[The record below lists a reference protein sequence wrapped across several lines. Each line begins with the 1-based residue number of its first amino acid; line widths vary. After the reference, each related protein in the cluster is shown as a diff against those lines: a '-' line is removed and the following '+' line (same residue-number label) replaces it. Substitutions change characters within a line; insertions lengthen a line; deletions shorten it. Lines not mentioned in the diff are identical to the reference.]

1 MADANRVWIRRIVFF
16 AAGVGLFLLVR
27 ALWGEEGV
35 RGGRIAAI
43 AILAVGF
50 VALAVLVM
58 ATRRR
63 AGAHGA
69 PAIARLLRA
78 GKVDEAV
85 RTGRELFEK
94 TPADPHVAWNYT
106 AALIKSGHLAE
117 ARRVFAGLKRD
128 ALPPKMA
135 AMYGE
140 VDAALNTKDPGGR
153 PSGA

>member
-1 MADANRVWIRRIVFF
+1 VGRLLGPRTVLLFG
-16 AAGVGLFLLVR
+16 AGVGLFLLVR
-27 ALWGEEGV
+27 LAWGDAGV
-35 RGGRIAAI
+35 STGRIVAI
-43 AILAVGF
+43 AVLALVFLGL
-50 VALAVLVM
+50 LAVLV
-58 ATRRR
+58 AASRRR
-63 AGAHGA
+63 RSGGSAD
-69 PAIARLLRA
+69 IARLLRA

-117 ARRVFAGLKRD
+117 ARRVFAGLRRD
-128 ALPPKMA
+128 DLPPKMA

-140 VDAALNTKDPGGR
+140 VHAALNTRDPDGR

>member
-1 MADANRVWIRRIVFF
+1 MADPNRVWIRRILFF
-16 AAGVGLFLLVR
+16 AVGVGLFLLVR

-43 AILAVGF
+43 AILAAGF

-63 AGAHGA
+63 AAADGA

-78 GKVDEAV
+78 NRVDEAV
-85 RTGRELFEK
+85 RKGRELLEK
-94 TPADPHVAWNYT
+94 LPSDPRVAWYYT
-106 AALIKSGHLAE
+106 AALMKSGHLAE

-153 PSGA
+153 PSEA

>member
-1 MADANRVWIRRIVFF
+1 MGKWLGPRTVLLFG
-16 AAGVGLFLLVR
+16 AGVGLFLLVR
-27 ALWGEEGV
+27 TAWGEEGV
-35 RGGRIAAI
+35 RVGRLAAI
-43 AILAVGF
+43 GVLVVGLLGLLVVLVAVG
-50 VALAVLVM
+50 
-58 ATRRR
+58 RRGR
-63 AGAHGA
+63 AGGSSD
-69 PAIARLLRA
+69 IARLLRA
-78 GKVDEAV
+78 GKIDEAV

-94 TPADPHVAWNYT
+94 SPADPHVAWNYT

-117 ARRVFAGLKRD
+117 ARRVFAALKRD